1 MVRSTHWKK
10 NNKIGGHVAGLDD
23 EQELTDEELDIY
35 NDPPTKSTV
44 EPRPLPDT
52 YPKQG
57 VCPLCHSNKVSFG
70 AMDMNESGATYERE
84 CQNCGANWDEC
95 YDIVFAGNWNIYD
108 GDGNEYENLP
118 T

>member
-1 MVRSTHWKK
+1 MVRSAHWKK
-10 NNKIGGHVAGLDD
+10 NNKIGGHVAELDD

-35 NDPPTKSTV
+35 NDPPTKSIR

-52 YPKQG
+52 YPEPG
-57 VCPLCHSNKVSFG
+57 VCPICNSNQVSFG
-70 AMDMNESGATYERE
+70 ATDVDDGVSYECE
-84 CQNCGANWDEC
+84 CQDCGACWDEC
-95 YDIVFAGNWNIYD
+95 YDMVFAGNWNIYD